1 MSLLRLYTRAL
12 GMLAAERGLAIV
24 LAAASVAIGLV
35 QLAEPILF
43 GRVVDSLSQGQAAF
57 TYIALWA
64 LLGLFGIIA
73 GAAVAVYADR
83 LAHRRHLAAMAE
95 AFERAMTLPAGYHA
109 ERGSGAVVRSILQG
123 TDGLFWLWLG
133 AMREQLTAIVGI
145 ALLVPTAISMDARM
159 AAILALLAIAYV
171 VMNTV
176 VMRKTRS
183 GQANVE
189 RYNSAVFGRVGD
201 VISNVTVVQSFT
213 RLKDEADAMRTVM
226 SDLLA
231 AQYPVLTWW
240 GVLTVLQRSAATITM
255 VAVLAT
261 GAVLAGRGE
270 LTVGEIVAFVA
281 FAGLLIGKLDQVT
294 NFVTAIHRRAPALQG
309 YFALIDAAQ
318 GIVERPDAQPLP
330 EPVRGDVRYAGVTF
344 RFPGTEQGISDLAF
358 HAAPGQTIALVG
370 PTGSGKTTTL
380 SLLQRLRAPDAGRI
394 LVDGRDI
401 AHVTLAS
408 LRRSIA
414 VVFQDAGLFNR
425 SIAENIAVGRPGAT
439 LDEIEKA
446 ARLAEAH
453 DFIARKPGGYDFVIG
468 ERGNALSGGERQ
480 RIAIARAILKDAPI
494 LILDEATSALDA
506 TTEARIK
513 RALDRL
519 RASRTT
525 FIIAHRLSTV
535 ADADEILV
543 FEHGRIIERGTFD
556 ALAKGTG
563 LFARMVAEGGFTVP
577 ELTEG

>member
-1 MSLLRLYTRAL
+1 
-12 GMLAAERGLAIV
+12 MLAAERRIAIV
-24 LAAASVAIGLV
+24 LAAASVAISLV

-43 GRVVDSLSQGQAAF
+43 GRVVDTLSRRQETFG
-57 TYIALWA
+57 YIALWA

-73 GAAVAVYADR
+73 GAGVAVYADR
-83 LAHRRHLAAMAE
+83 LAHRRRLAAMAE

-109 ERGSGAVVRSILQG
+109 ERGSGAVIRSILQG

-133 AMREQLTAIVGI
+133 ALREQLTAIVGI
-145 ALLVPTAISMDARM
+145 ALLVPTAISMDWRM
-159 AAILALLAIAYV
+159 AAILVLLATAYV
-171 VMNTV
+171 VMNTI

-183 GQANVE
+183 GQASIE

-201 VISNVTVVQSFT
+201 VISNVTVVQSFS

-261 GAVLAGRGE
+261 GAVLAQRGE
-270 LTVGEIVAFVA
+270 LTVGQIVAFVS

-294 NFVTAIHRRAPALQG
+294 NFVTAIHRQAPVLQG
-309 YFALIDAAQ
+309 YFTLVDAAQ
-318 GIVERPDAQPLP
+318 GVIEKPDAQALP
-330 EPVRGDVRYAGVTF
+330 APVRGDVAYEDVTF
-344 RFPGTEQGISDLAF
+344 CFPGAEQGVFQLDF

-370 PTGSGKTTTL
+370 ATGSGKTTTL
-380 SLLQRLRAPDAGRI
+380 SLLQRLRTPDKGRI
-394 LVDGRDI
+394 LVDGHNV
-401 AHVTLAS
+401 AGLTLAS
-408 LRRSIA
+408 LRRCIA
-414 VVFQDAGLFNR
+414 VVFQESGLFNR
-425 SIAENIAVGRPGAT
+425 SIAENIAIGRPGAT
-439 LDEIEKA
+439 MAEIQEA

-453 DFIARKPGGYDFVIG
+453 DFIARKPAGYDFVIG

-506 TTEARIK
+506 STEARIK

-519 RASRTT
+519 RAGRTT

-543 FEHGRIIERGTFD
+543 FDQGHIVERGTFKG
-556 ALAKGTG
+556 LAGGTG
-563 LFARMVAEGGFTVP
+563 PFARMVAEGGFTVP
-577 ELTEG
+577 EARDG